1 MSSRWYPIYNRGNP
15 QLRIF
20 LPNFWMKLVRD
31 KDKKL
36 PPYTVEFQVSPEMTK
51 IDVKNYLEQ
60 IYKVPVL
67 DVHTHIQSGKTF
79 YSRHN
84 GGYDSSRQ
92 LLKDEDIKY
101 AIIKMVINYYILL
114 KLPMIFITLCT
125 LSLLGVTVFFVR
137 VFLCRLNARQW
148 FANF

>member
-36 PPYTVEFQVSPEMTK
+36 PPNTVEFQVSPEMTK

-79 YSRHN
+79 YSRHH
-84 GGYDSSRQ
+84 GGYEDGPRQ

-101 AIIKMVINYYILL
+101 AIIKMVIDYY
-114 KLPMIFITLCT
+114 
-125 LSLLGVTVFFVR
+125 
-137 VFLCRLNARQW
+137 
-148 FANF
+148 